1 MANHT
6 AHDGDFILWD
16 GCPRCE
22 ALSKTLYD
30 LSDHSLQELAILAVV
45 DSPLFGTTRI
55 MSLNESRAVTHLR
68 LMHRVIMRSK
78 IRELV

>member
-1 MANHT
+1 MVSVHSP
-6 AHDGDFILWD
+6 HYGEGILWD
-16 GCPRCE
+16 ECPHCE

-30 LSDHSLQELAILAVV
+30 LDDNSLQELAILAVV
-45 DSPLFGTTRI
+45 DSPRI

-68 LMHRVIMRSK
+68 LMHRVIMRSR